1 MRNTRDITD
10 KDLMVYLLAK
20 GFQIENIKKDGN
32 KSIVTFKDHKALE
45 EATIKF
51 VNREDVVNIAD
62 LLAAEKRIKTIL
74 CMNSR

>member
-32 KSIVTFKDHKALE
+32 KSIVTFKDHKDLE

-51 VNREDVVNIAD
+51 VNREDVVNIAY

>member
-32 KSIVTFKDHKALE
+32 KSIVTFKDHKDLE